1 MKNVTTVTNNARIL
15 ATVFA
20 AVLSLAAANA
30 SASDVND
37 EAYDNVTVTAEVSA
51 NSAKRLVRS
60 YLHDRGFSYGF
71 GPGAARVKSITRDAD
86 TWIVKVDYSNG
97 GFVMSEHAVLYVN
110 ANTATLAEVAP
121 APQPQQVA
129 AQ

>member
-15 ATVFA
+15 ATIFA

-30 SASDVND
+30 SASDANN
-37 EAYDNVTVTAEVSA
+37 EAYDNVTVTADVSA

-60 YLHDRGFSYGF
+60 YLHDRGFKYGI

-86 TWIVKVDYSNG
+86 TWIVRINYSSG
-97 GFVMSEHAVLYVN
+97 GFVMSEQATLYVN
-110 ANTATLAEVAP
+110 AKTAVLAEVAP